1 MSKKTIALIFLV
13 IVLPVVIYLLWPSDA
28 GRIKKLFREGARAI
42 ETKDVAGVM
51 SNVSLN
57 YRDKYGFTYLYIK
70 ESLKAVFQ
78 EMSNIRVERENL
90 TVDVKGKSAT
100 ADMDVR
106 VIVSEGDETGYVMG
120 DASGPVHLTFTLE
133 KERTK
138 WLIVRTQGLP
148 FDEQKF

>member
-57 YRDKYGFTYLYIK
+57 YRDEYGFTYLYIK
-70 ESLKAVFQ
+70 ESLKAVFRK
-78 EMSNIRVERENL
+78 MSNIRVERENL

-106 VIVSEGDETGYVMG
+106 VIMSEGDETGYVMG